1 MKLQWKAALSFLQY
15 RVCDKVVINVGSG
28 LLKVVKSARASSCS
42 SCDTSALSFL
52 IPERLVNMDFVEG
65 MRKQIKDDDWCLL
78 AALLAISDKVIL
90 SPHVNLRHTDFSIL
104 RFLVNWTMIIFCQW
118 SSVICNPVIK
128 LNEQAQY
135 SPFGIQT
142 WFNKKYLLK
151 VAIGVE
157 VESLSVVSRHNAVS
171 NSRAGCYFCS
181 LFKQWSLEMFK
192 KQWTGSCFFLPILF

>member
-1 MKLQWKAALSFLQY
+1 MKLQLKAALSFLQY
-15 RVCDKVVINVGSG
+15 RVCDKVLINVGSG
-28 LLKVVKSARASSCS
+28 LLKVVKSARAPSCS

-52 IPERLVNMDFVEG
+52 IPERLVNVDFVEG

-90 SPHVNLRHTDFSIL
+90 SPYVNLRHTDFSIL

-142 WFNKKYLLK
+142 WFNKKSTFWKLLLEWRLNHCLWL
-151 VAIGVE
+151 ADIML
-157 VESLSVVSRHNAVS
+157 SLTPELAAVSVVYLNNGV
-171 NSRAGCYFCS
+171 
-181 LFKQWSLEMFK
+181 
-192 KQWTGSCFFLPILF
+192 